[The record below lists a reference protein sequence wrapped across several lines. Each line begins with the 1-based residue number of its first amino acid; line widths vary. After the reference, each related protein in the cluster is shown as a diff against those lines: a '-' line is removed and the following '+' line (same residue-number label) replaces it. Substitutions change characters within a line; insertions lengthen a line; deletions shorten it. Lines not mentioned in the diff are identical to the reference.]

1 MTEKGTYPNAAAVA
15 ASKNAVFIVGHLGA
29 KSWETNHGSKEI
41 KKGSDKVKVCRIY
54 GSITCDDHV
63 TIGKEKASDFFG
75 DKVFATPTH
84 IYCEPSGKE
93 MTRRPGVISAADLVK
108 DVDAAVAKVPGPRM
122 SKEEYDTA
130 MSSIKQGQD
139 LVKKDEIKKAIEA
152 FTKVS
157 KNPNEKVRALGDQE
171 LKSLD
176 ESGTARFD
184 AAVQLLE
191 SSEEQGKKELQKI
204 AKEYPP
210 LSCAK
215 KAEEILKLMADK
227 GR

>member
-15 ASKNAVFIVGHLGA
+15 ASKNVVFIVGHLGA
-29 KSWETNHGSKEI
+29 KNWDTNHGSKEI
-41 KKGSDKVKVCRIY
+41 KKGAEKVKVCKIY
-54 GSITCDDHV
+54 SSITCDDHV
-63 TIGKEKASDFFG
+63 TIGKEKAGDFFG

-84 IYCEPSGKE
+84 IFCEPSGKE
-93 MTRRPGVISAADLVK
+93 MTRRAGAITAPELVK
-108 DVDAAVAKVPGPRM
+108 EVEAAVAKITGPKM

-130 MSSIKQGQD
+130 LSSIKQGQD

-152 FTKVS
+152 FTKLS
-157 KNPNEKVRALGDQE
+157 KSPNEKVHALGEQE

-184 AAVQLLE
+184 AAVLLLE
-191 SSEEQGKKELQKI
+191 SNEEQGKKELVKI

-210 LSCAK
+210 LACAK
-215 KAEEILKLMADK
+215 KAEEVLKLMAEK